1 MGIQF
6 LLHDSD
12 CQFSCAGIKQSGT
25 ETLVISSSYMSDG
38 AEVPWPESIWVQS
51 DVQTLRDLYDNSVY
65 HDSPTATFH
74 LMMTPLRAILVP
86 CGAWLSHPDI
96 VRGFDEAEKL
106 RKILLSHQKNQ
117 TASETSVSAPA
128 HTASLAGGSA
138 KSGPAPSACGD
149 TLSIARN
156 QIALEPSEWAPAHA
170 APLAGGSA
178 KSGPAASACSDTLSI
193 ARNKKKHCSARKL
206 CHDIR
211 MKVSK
216 TKLHQRENL
225 LIF

>member
-1 MGIQF
+1 
-6 LLHDSD
+6 
-12 CQFSCAGIKQSGT
+12 
-25 ETLVISSSYMSDG
+25 MSDG

-138 KSGPAPSACGD
+138 KLGPAPSACGD

-156 QIALEPSEWAPAHA
+156 QTALEPSESAPAHA
-170 APLAGGSA
+170 SPLAGGSA

-193 ARNKKKHCSARKL
+193 ARNKKRAHSEHVQPCSGTIARKQKKAEFK
-206 CHDIR
+206 HD
-211 MKVSK
+211 
-216 TKLHQRENL
+216 QRYSGTTWHAKREWVAEL
-225 LIF
+225 G